1 MPDPAPSFV
10 SSHATTFS
18 FSGTTYK
25 CVDISFESSA
35 PSRERQDMSTLDL
48 ADGASMVMANAP
60 LLPAAD
66 ADKFTITYKY
76 TGAKPAAGTQGTLTT
91 ADGSGTFFCTASS
104 LSRKTNSYVEGTA
117 TFEKV
122 LT

>member
-1 MPDPAPSFV
+1 MTTPAPTFV

-35 PSRERQDMSTLDL
+35 PSRDRVDMSTLDQ
-48 ADGASMVMANAP
+48 ADGSTMTMMDSP
-60 LLPAAD
+60 LKPAAD
-66 ADKFTITYKY
+66 PDKFTITYKY
-76 TGAKPAAGTQGTLTT
+76 TGTKPAAGTQATLTT

-104 LSRKTNSYVEGTA
+104 LSRKSNSYVEGTA

-122 LT
+122 TT